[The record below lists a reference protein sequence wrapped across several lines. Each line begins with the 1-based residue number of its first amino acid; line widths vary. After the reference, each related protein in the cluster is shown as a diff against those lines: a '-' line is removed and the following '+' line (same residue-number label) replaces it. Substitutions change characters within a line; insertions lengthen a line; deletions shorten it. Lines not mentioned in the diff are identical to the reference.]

1 MKLHRNR
8 ILYLILIICTIG
20 IGLMSRASFVPA
32 SVLPYLGDI
41 LYTLMYY
48 FIFGFLFP
56 EMSKWKVAAIS
67 IGLCFLIEISQ
78 FYQADWINA
87 IRANRLGG
95 LILGFGFRWSDLLC
109 YTLGGLWGVAL
120 ESWGPLAKSISKPGQ

>member
-8 ILYLILIICTIG
+8 ILYLVLIIFTIP
-20 IGLMSRASFVPA
+20 IGLMSRASFIPA

-41 LYTLMYY
+41 LYTLMFY

-56 EMSKWKVAAIS
+56 EMPKLKVAVIS

-78 FYQADWINA
+78 LYQADWIND

-95 LILGFGFRWSDLLC
+95 LVLGFGFRWSDLVC
-109 YTLGGLWGVAL
+109 YTLGGLWGFAL
-120 ESWGPLAKSISKPGQ
+120 ESRGPLAKSIHKS

>member
-1 MKLHRNR
+1 MNLHRNR
-8 ILYLILIICTIG
+8 ILYLFLIICTIG

-41 LYTLMYY
+41 LYTLMFY

-56 EMSKWKVAAIS
+56 QMSKAKIAVIS

-78 FYQADWINA
+78 LYQADWINESYK
-87 IRANRLGG
+87 LGG
-95 LILGFGFRWSDLLC
+95 LILGFGFRWSDLVC
-109 YTLGGLWGVAL
+109 YTLGGLWGFAL
-120 ESWGPLAKSISKPGQ
+120 ESRGPLAESISKS

>member
-1 MKLHRNR
+1 MDLKRNR
-8 ILYLILIICTIG
+8 ILYLALIIFTIG
-20 IGLMSRASFVPA
+20 IGLMSRASFVPQ

-41 LYTLMYY
+41 LYTLMFY

-56 EMSKWKVAAIS
+56 EMPRAKVAMIS

-78 FYQADWINA
+78 LYQADWINEL
-87 IRANRLGG
+87 RANRLGG

-109 YTLGGLWGVAL
+109 YTIGGLWGYGL
-120 ESWGPLAKSISKPGQ
+120 ETYGPLAKSIRK